1 MKAVKSKH
9 LCILSGTVR
18 PTKHVGVVFTWFFFW
33 KGWGGGRGV
42 VVEDTLYNAS
52 ERPV

>member
-18 PTKHVGVVFTWFFFW
+18 PTKHVGVVFTWFFFLEGV
-33 KGWGGGRGV
+33 GWGKGGGGGGHAV
-42 VVEDTLYNAS
+42 
-52 ERPV
+52 